1 MGARQI
7 NQLWMLAGVAAVA
20 LLGVMTW
27 FFAVSPQRT
36 DAAALQAQTEVARD
50 QANTLRTRTV
60 KLTAEKANLPTLK
73 QDLAARQAALPANS
87 GVPAFLRQL
96 QATGTSVGVD
106 ISGITVGDP
115 APEESASAVWELPI
129 QLTAQGS
136 VAQLDG
142 FLKQLQ
148 GAGQKRAVLIEGAN
162 LTTGSDA
169 AAGAPASTSLN
180 LTVKAFV
187 APPVGTGTPAITTN

>member
-1 MGARQI
+1 MGARQV

-27 FFAVSPQRT
+27 YFAVGPQRT
-36 DAAALQAQTEVARD
+36 DAAALEAQTELAHD
-50 QANTLRTRTV
+50 QANILRTRTV
-60 KLTAEKANLPTLK
+60 KLTAEKAKLPSLK
-73 QDLAARQAALPANS
+73 KELEARQAALPANS

-106 ISGITVGDP
+106 VSGITVGDP
-115 APEESASAVWELPI
+115 APEESSGVWELPI
-129 QLTAQGS
+129 HLTAQGT
-136 VAQLDG
+136 VPQLDG

-162 LTTGSDA
+162 LSSEGGGSGNA
-169 AAGAPASTSLN
+169 SLN
-180 LTVKAFV
+180 LTVTAFV
-187 APPVGTGTPAITTN
+187 APPVGTGTPSITTN

>member
-1 MGARQI
+1 M
-7 NQLWMLAGVAAVA
+7 
-20 LLGVMTW
+20 
-27 FFAVSPQRT
+27 
-36 DAAALQAQTEVARD
+36 
-50 QANTLRTRTV
+50 
-60 KLTAEKANLPTLK
+60 
-73 QDLAARQAALPANS
+73 
-87 GVPAFLRQL
+87 
-96 QATGTSVGVD
+96 D

-162 LTTGSDA
+162 LTTESDA
-169 AAGAPASTSLN
+169 AAGASASTSLN

>member
-1 MGARQI
+1 MGARQV

-20 LLGVMTW
+20 LLGVVTW

-36 DAAALQAQTEVARD
+36 DAAALEAQTQLADEQV
-50 QANTLRTRTV
+50 NTLRTRTV

-73 QDLAARQAALPANS
+73 RDLEARQAALPSNS

-96 QATGTSVGVD
+96 QATGTSIGVD
-106 ISGITVGDP
+106 ISGITVSDP
-115 APEESASAVWELPI
+115 APKEGSASVWELPI
-129 QLTAQGS
+129 QLTAQGT
-136 VAQLDG
+136 VVQLDG

-148 GAGQKRAVLIEGAN
+148 GTGQKRAVLIQGAN
-162 LTTGSDA
+162 LSTESDA
-169 AAGAPASTSLN
+169 AAGASGTTSLN

-187 APPVGTGTPAITTN
+187 APPLGAGTPSITTN

>member
-27 FFAVSPQRT
+27 FFAVSPQRSDT
-36 DAAALQAQTEVARD
+36 AALQAQTEVAQD
-50 QANTLRTRTV
+50 QAATLRTRTV
-60 KLTAEKANLPTLK
+60 KLTAEKANLPAQRQEL
-73 QDLAARQAALPANS
+73 QGRQAALPANS

-96 QATGTSVGVD
+96 QVTGTSIGVD

-115 APEESASAVWELPI
+115 APEESSSGVWQLPI
-129 QLTAQGS
+129 QLTAHGS

-148 GAGQKRAVLIEGAN
+148 DAGQKRAVLIEGAN
-162 LTTGSDA
+162 LTTGSDT
-169 AAGAPASTSLN
+169 AAGSTSIN

-187 APPVGTGTPAITTN
+187 APTVGAGTPSITTN

>member
-1 MGARQI
+1 MLARHV
-7 NQLWMLAGVAAVA
+7 NRLWMIAGLAAIA
-20 LLGVMTW
+20 LLGLLTW
-27 FFAVSPQRT
+27 SFAVSPQRT

-115 APEESASAVWELPI
+115 AAVDTLPGVWALPI

-162 LTTGSDA
+162 LTSESDA
-169 AAGAPASTSLN
+169 ASGAAGSTSLN

-187 APPVGTGTPAITTN
+187 APPVGAGTPSITTN

>member
-1 MGARQI
+1 MGARQV
-7 NQLWMLAGVAAVA
+7 NQLWMLAGVAAVV

-36 DAAALQAQTEVARD
+36 DAAALLAQTDVASE
-50 QANTLRTRTV
+50 QAATLRTRTV
-60 KLTAEKANLPTLK
+60 KLTAEKANLPALRE
-73 QDLAARQAALPANS
+73 DLAARQAALPANS

-106 ISGITVGDP
+106 VSGITVGDP
-115 APEESASAVWELPI
+115 APEEASSGVWQLPI
-129 QLTAQGS
+129 QLTAHGS

-148 GAGQKRAVLIEGAN
+148 DDGQKRAVLIEGAN
-162 LTTGSDA
+162 LTTGSDT
-169 AAGAPASTSLN
+169 AAGSTSLN

-187 APPVGTGTPAITTN
+187 APTVGAGTPSITTN

>member
-1 MGARQI
+1 MGARQV
-7 NQLWMLAGVAAVA
+7 NQLWILAGVAAVA
-20 LLGVMTW
+20 LLGVVTW

-36 DAAALQAQTEVARD
+36 DAAALEAQTQVAHDR
-50 QANTLRTRTV
+50 ANTLRARTV

-73 QDLAARQAALPANS
+73 ADLGARQAALPANS

-106 ISGITVGDP
+106 VSGITVGDP
-115 APEESASAVWELPI
+115 AAEESSSGVWELPI
-129 QLTAQGS
+129 QLTAQGT

-162 LTTGSDA
+162 LSTEEDVVTG
-169 AAGAPASTSLN
+169 ASGGTSLN

-187 APPVGTGTPAITTN
+187 APTVGTGAPAITTN

>member
-1 MGARQI
+1 MGARQV

-20 LLGVMTW
+20 LLGIVTW

-36 DAAALQAQTEVARD
+36 DAAALEAQTAVSHD
-50 QANTLRTRTV
+50 KANVLRTRTV
-60 KLTAEKANLPTLK
+60 KLKAEKANLPTLRAE
-73 QDLAARQAALPANS
+73 LAARQAALPANS

-106 ISGITVGDP
+106 ISGITVDDP
-115 APEESASAVWELPI
+115 APKEGSAGVWELPI
-129 QLTAQGS
+129 QLTAQGT

-148 GAGQKRAVLIEGAN
+148 GAGQKRAVLIEGGN
-162 LTTGSDA
+162 LTTEADA
-169 AAGAPASTSLN
+169 ATGAAGATSLN

-187 APPVGTGTPAITTN
+187 APPLGAGTPSITTN